1 MAAAG
6 SHRESVAGA
15 IGFLGSL
22 GGNGHG
28 PFKDEQAGVEF
39 VGVLGVERIGL
50 HVPIDDFGIT
60 LLTQFGLEN
69 ASDPFASP
77 DLGWLNLACR
87 RLRTDRLSREG

>member
-28 PFKDEQAGVEF
+28 PFKDEQAGIEF
-39 VGVLGVERIGL
+39 VGMLGVERIGF
-50 HVPIDDFGIT
+50 HTSINDFGIT

-69 ASDPFASP
+69 GSDPFASP
-77 DLGWLNLACR
+77 ELDWLNLACR